1 MRIRFLS
8 LSLVVA
14 LLVAAITPAAIA
26 DTLPASPYAPA
37 EARGDDPSA
46 ARWLYESDRPARQV
60 SGLPWSR
67 VWVERNLFRNRG
79 R

>member
-1 MRIRFLS
+1 MRIRLMPMF
-8 LSLVVA
+8 LVVA
-14 LLVAAITPAAIA
+14 MLVAAITPTVHAEA
-26 DTLPASPYAPA
+26 LPASSYAPA
-37 EARGDDPSA
+37 EARGDDPPA

-67 VWVERNLFRNRG
+67 VWTPRNLFRNRG

>member
-8 LSLVVA
+8 FSLVVA
-14 LLVAAITPAAIA
+14 LLVAAITPAATA
-26 DTLPASPYAPA
+26 DALPATAYAPA
-37 EARGDDPSA
+37 EARGDDPPA
-46 ARWLYESDRPARQV
+46 VRWLYESDRPARQV

-67 VWVERNLFRNRG
+67 VWVERNWHSHKG